1 MILNGFLVGLSI
13 FRRCLWSFVYTL
25 PSFLTR
31 VVLFP
36 LFSFSWLWS
45 HISNQSCNCKSKRK
59 EWVSINHKHGIR
71 SVDAYLD
78 ATVNFISGLLYSK
91 EPFSLIPTVSESLES
106 SLWSLSQTF
115 LRNVF
120 FRYIFFLCFFVSG
133 QWTHTQNWT
142 TRFPFACFLSLGHEK
157 MRRQVK
163 NGYIN
168 KKEKRHQHIHRFHSR
183 HSRGNDRLSRNESE
197 SSKGKSTDLSFQ
209 EHDESRNT
217 ADDSFCCW
225 YHQLSRS
232 EGESARELLNVNKKR
247 YSTGICSL
255 GDVVFLVSI
264 NYLYETSKTWFSIS
278 ADLPNL
284 HSSESKEDDPII
296 TRRTNTKLVRAVYG
310 LSSSFFRNK
319 RLSDCSIQVYCF
331 VASVSCVS
339 WKSNAVDMESLFLL
353 CCLMIE

>member
-232 EGESARELLNVNKKR
+232 EGESARELLNVKKKGTQPGFVLLEML
-247 YSTGICSL
+247 YSLFPSIICMKPPRHDFRSAL
-255 GDVVFLVSI
+255 TCPTFIRVNRRKTTQSSRGGRI
-264 NYLYETSKTWFSIS
+264 RNLYVQSM
-278 ADLPNL
+278 ACPRV
-284 HSSESKEDDPII
+284 SSE
-296 TRRTNTKLVRAVYG
+296 TNGSLTVRY
-310 LSSSFFRNK
+310 
-319 RLSDCSIQVYCF
+319 
-331 VASVSCVS
+331 
-339 WKSNAVDMESLFLL
+339 KSTVLLHLFPVFHEKV
-353 CCLMIE
+353 MQ